1 MRRETAF
8 AIEGLLAR
16 FPHEP
21 PDADSVRVRAN
32 RYVDECGCTAGGI
45 CLIIAAIAAPVALFI
60 SHSWSLP
67 TILWFPIAVVTA
79 PIVGKLTGIAFAIL
93 RLQLLR
99 RRLQRR
105 VLAVE
110 VADVHLH

>member
-1 MRRETAF
+1 MRRETAL
-8 AIEGLLAR
+8 AIERLLAS

-32 RYVDECGCTAGGI
+32 RYVDECGCAAGGI
-45 CLIIAAIAAPVALFI
+45 CLIIVVIAVPVALFA

-67 TILWFPIAVVTA
+67 TILWFPFAVVTA
-79 PIVGKLTGIAFAIL
+79 PVVGKLTGIAFAVL
-93 RLQLLR
+93 KLQSLR
-99 RRLQRR
+99 RQLQRR